1 MATTGF
7 WPVKSNLKYTLD
19 YAENPDKTTAEKC
32 LDNDLYAAIR
42 YVENDDK
49 TDRKLFVTGINC
61 VTERAYEC
69 MMSTK
74 KRYGKLGGNLAYHG
88 FQSFAEGE
96 VTPEECHRIG
106 IETAKLMWGDKYE
119 VIVTTHLNTQN
130 HLHNHFVV
138 NSVSFRTGEKFKN
151 KIGDHLELR
160 KISDEICRE
169 HEKSVLENASFFGGE
184 KSAYWVHR
192 DGGKTHRDI
201 LTEDI
206 ERCLE
211 SAKDYAG
218 FFRGLKRLG
227 YEVDQTRYSVKVPNW
242 ERAIRLNSIGYTNE
256 NLKKRFEGNMYNL
269 NSYKLYI
276 PVPKQQPL
284 RKMLREYEYE
294 IKHSNDASTVLVDL
308 VFYLI
313 ISLLEAA
320 HERREL
326 QAQAAEICMEYAH
339 INELKR
345 EYQFLTDNNIHTVIE
360 LEKAIEN
367 AKSQFSELEEQRKKE
382 YNRIRRPKSTE
393 DKELHKQKRS
403 ELSAQMKPL
412 RDFIKTAEKINERYK
427 ALKPMLD
434 MEKRME
440 RASIERSRDR

>member
-1 MATTGF
+1 MAVTGF
-7 WPVKSNLKYTLD
+7 WPIKGNLKSVIE
-19 YAENPDKTTAEKC
+19 YADNPDKTTPQEY
-32 LDNDLYAAIR
+32 LDDDLYAALN

-49 TDRKLFVTGINC
+49 TDKQVYVGGINC
-61 VTERAYEC
+61 SKQNAYAE
-69 MMSTK
+69 MLAIQ
-74 KRYGKLGGNLAYHG
+74 KRFGNRGSIVAYHG
-88 FQSFAEGE
+88 IQSFASGE
-96 VTPEECHRIG
+96 VTADEAFKIG
-106 IETAKLMWGDKYE
+106 KETARRMWGDRYQ
-119 VIVTTHLNTQN
+119 VLVTVHLNTDN
-130 HLHNHFVV
+130 IHCHFVV
-138 NSVSFRTGEKFKN
+138 NPVSFKDGKKFQN
-151 KIGDHLELR
+151 KIGDHIELR
-160 KISDEICRE
+160 KVSDEICRE
-169 HEKSVLENASFFGGE
+169 YGLSVLENSKFYGGE
-184 KSAYWVHR
+184 KGAYWIHS

-201 LTEDI
+201 LMEDI

-218 FFRGLKRLG
+218 LFRGLKRLG
-227 YEVDQTRYSVKVPNW
+227 YEVDQTRYSVKAPNW
-242 ERAIRLNSIGYTNE
+242 ERAIRLNNIGYTKSILE
-256 NLKKRFEGNMYNL
+256 KRFEENRYNL

-294 IKHSNDASTVLVDL
+294 IKYSNDAATVLVDL

-326 QAQAAEICMEYAH
+326 QAQAAEIRMEYAN

-345 EYQFLTDNNIHTVIE
+345 DYQFLTDNNIHTDTE
-360 LEKAIEN
+360 LEKAIGN
-367 AKSQFSELEEQRKKE
+367 AKSQFSELEERRKKE

-393 DKELHKQKRS
+393 DKEIHKQKRS

-427 ALKPMLD
+427 ALKPMLE

-440 RASIERSRDR
+440 RASMERSRDR

>member
-1 MATTGF
+1 MAVTGF
-7 WPVKSNLKYTLD
+7 WPIKGNLKSVIE
-19 YAENPDKTTAEKC
+19 YADNPDKTTPQEY
-32 LDNDLYAAIR
+32 LDDDLYAALN

-49 TDRKLFVTGINC
+49 TDKQVYVGGINC
-61 VTERAYEC
+61 SKQNAYAE
-69 MMSTK
+69 MLAIQ
-74 KRYGKLGGNLAYHG
+74 KRFGNRGSIVAYHG
-88 FQSFAEGE
+88 IQSFASGE
-96 VTPEECHRIG
+96 VTADEAFKIG
-106 IETAKLMWGDKYE
+106 KETARRMWGDRYQ
-119 VIVTTHLNTQN
+119 VLVTVHLNTDN
-130 HLHNHFVV
+130 IHCHFVV
-138 NSVSFRTGEKFKN
+138 NPVSFKDGKKFQN
-151 KIGDHLELR
+151 KIGDHIELR
-160 KISDEICRE
+160 KVSDEICRE
-169 HEKSVLENASFFGGE
+169 YGLSVLENSKFYGGE
-184 KSAYWVHR
+184 KGAYWIHS

-201 LTEDI
+201 LMEDI

-218 FFRGLKRLG
+218 LFRGLKRLG
-227 YEVDQTRYSVKVPNW
+227 YEVDQTRYSVKAPNW
-242 ERAIRLNSIGYTNE
+242 ERAIRLNNIGYTKA
-256 NLKKRFEGNMYNL
+256 NLEKRFEENTYNL

-294 IKHSNDASTVLVDL
+294 IKHSNDAATVLVDL

-313 ISLLEAA
+313 ISLLETA

-326 QAQAAEICMEYAH
+326 QAQAAEIRMEYAH

-345 EYQFLTDNNIHTVIE
+345 EYQFLTDNNIHTDTE

-367 AKSQFSELEEQRKKE
+367 AKSQFSELEERRKKE

-393 DKELHKQKRS
+393 EKEIHKQKRS
-403 ELSAQMKPL
+403 EFSAQMKPL

-440 RASIERSRDR
+440 RASMERSRDR